1 MQSRLS
7 AGCSFAYCN
16 FHLCMG
22 FEYGRDIHSEQ
33 SSAIA
38 RHSLKLT
45 GIPLHFRAFF
55 KVRPH
60 VISGHPF
67 VLECATQPVSNCRGA
82 RVIGIRA
89 TWPSQ
94 QIESAGRALQPRNHR
109 CFIWVVIRIELATV
123 PPPAHSKLVRYRQIA
138 S

>member
-67 VLECATQPVSNCRGA
+67 GLECVTQP
-82 RVIGIRA
+82 
-89 TWPSQ
+89 
-94 QIESAGRALQPRNHR
+94 ESLSLTTRTTLYHSRYFTRSVPAVGLIWASEHLARALN
-109 CFIWVVIRIELATV
+109 EL
-123 PPPAHSKLVRYRQIA
+123 
-138 S
+138 